1 MYIRDIQ
8 YLNNRDVIYF
18 KLNLQSW
25 QKMGMYEYIF
35 PSSSS
40 RIQIHVQTDMDYQC
54 QYVSY
59 H

>member
-25 QKMGMYEYIF
+25 QKMGMYEYISI
-35 PSSSS
+35 PS
-40 RIQIHVQTDMDYQC
+40 QMEENVQTDMDYQC
-54 QYVSY
+54 QYVRY